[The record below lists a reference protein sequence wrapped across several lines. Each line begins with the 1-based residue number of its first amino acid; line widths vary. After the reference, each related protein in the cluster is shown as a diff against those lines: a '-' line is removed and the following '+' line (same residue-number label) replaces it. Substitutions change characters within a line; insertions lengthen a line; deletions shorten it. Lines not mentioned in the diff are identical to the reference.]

1 MGPLRIFARICELMS
16 WKKNEEEKDVN
27 TPDDQ
32 RMTESFM
39 WHGHRQGNE
48 NLREVYSKIQTS

>member
-1 MGPLRIFARICELMS
+1 MRLLRIFARICELMS

-32 RMTESFM
+32 RMTELLM
-39 WHGHRQGNE
+39 
-48 NLREVYSKIQTS
+48 